1 MNNTNTELIKCIE
14 GIKGARDEIQGEINT
29 EEEEKKQIET
39 QMRALQ
45 DRLDVLKASLN
56 KKYTARNEYDKT
68 IGETEG
74 AFVKILESS

>member
-14 GIKGARDEIQGEINT
+14 GIKGARDEIQAEINV
-29 EEEEKKQIET
+29 EEEEKRQIEE
-39 QMRALQ
+39 QMRSLQ
-45 DRLDVLKASLN
+45 DRLNELNASLK
-56 KKYTARNEYDKT
+56 KKYTARGEYDKT